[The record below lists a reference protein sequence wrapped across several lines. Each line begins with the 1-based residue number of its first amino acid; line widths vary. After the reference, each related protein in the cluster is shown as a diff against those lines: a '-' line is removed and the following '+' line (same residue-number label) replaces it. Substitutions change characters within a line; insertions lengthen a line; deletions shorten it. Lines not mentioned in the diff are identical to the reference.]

1 MAYQDRETHY
11 DEKTNGNSA
20 GWFMAGALVVAL
32 IAGGLLYANGFFTND
47 EELSIELNVPNLG
60 EGELKLPDMKEAPLV
75 KEP

>member
-11 DEKTNGNSA
+11 VEKSTRNSA

-32 IAGGLLYANGFFTND
+32 IAAGLLYANGFFTND
-47 EELSIELNVPNLG
+47 DELSIELNVPNIG
-60 EGELKLPDMKEAPLV
+60 KSEIKLPDMKQAPLV